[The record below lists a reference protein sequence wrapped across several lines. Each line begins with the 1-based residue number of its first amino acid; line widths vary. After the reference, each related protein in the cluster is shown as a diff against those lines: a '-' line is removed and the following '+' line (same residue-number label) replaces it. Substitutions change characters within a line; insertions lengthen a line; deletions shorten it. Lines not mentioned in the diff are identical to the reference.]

1 MRWKLTDFIADHRES
16 LLHDFGQLTEAHKSS
31 YVTRLMQERVRKQAI
46 ARDQPKAV
54 QHKMFTAFETMEK
67 EVVYFI
73 PCH

>member
-1 MRWKLTDFIADHRES
+1 
-16 LLHDFGQLTEAHKSS
+16 
-31 YVTRLMQERVRKQAI
+31 MQERVRKQAI

>member
-1 MRWKLTDFIADHRES
+1 
-16 LLHDFGQLTEAHKSS
+16 
-31 YVTRLMQERVRKQAI
+31 MQERVRKRAI

-54 QHKMFTAFETMEK
+54 QRKMFTAFETMEK